1 MITKPMKILC
11 CLLFLVGLI
20 SSLPQVALAQSL
32 YEYIKV
38 EEVAPENLT
47 QVLLP
52 TSVVPVEKVIKYEK
66 RLTSDLA
73 ITREGGGATPDES
86 TVTLP
91 KDSLMAVEYRL
102 RYRSGGE
109 AYEPLIYYTDYSEV
123 SSGKQVSFAS
133 PAWLKAYDFI
143 KNNTERDSLVL
154 CWWHHGKR
162 VKLFTGR
169 ETLTSR
175 PSLGLLKGLSVPK
188 GRHERATLDYLLKWI
203 KDREGLEDDMK
214 TKDLARF
221 FCSKEAEAKEI
232 LGLLTPADRPVYIL
246 VSSEDFQEI
255 NAMSRLSEAD
265 LKLESRNIRPMSVT
279 GVAGDMSFIN
289 QWIKNSGI
297 TSYYAQIFP
306 KYYALWYL
314 GDHGNTD
321 MKEALILKLLP
332 LSTGHGQGLSYFQP
346 VFRSDE
352 AHVWVYRFIPQG
364 LAEPASSARMGIP
377 GGHGSGGH
385 GGGYDGHGGGGGPG
399 GGYDGHGGGGH
410 GSGGGGGHGGG
421 YDGHGGGGHG
431 SGGSG
436 HGY

>member
-1 MITKPMKILC
+1 MITKPMKIFC
-11 CLLFLVGLI
+11 CLLFLMGL
-20 SSLPQVALAQSL
+20 SLSLPQVVLAQSL

-38 EEVAPENLT
+38 EEVAPENFT
-47 QVLLP
+47 QILLP

-86 TVTLP
+86 TITLP

-169 ETLTSR
+169 EPLTSK
-175 PSLGLLKGLSVPK
+175 PSMGLLKGLSVPK

-203 KDREGLEDDMK
+203 KDREGLEDDTK
-214 TKDLARF
+214 TKDMARF
-221 FCSKEAEAKEI
+221 FCSKETEAKEI

-255 NAMSRLSEAD
+255 NAMSRLAEAD
-265 LKLESRNIRPMSVT
+265 LKLESKNIKPMSVT

-314 GDHGNTD
+314 GDYGNTD

-377 GGHGSGGH
+377 GGHGGGSHGSGSGGH
-385 GGGYDGHGGGGGPG
+385 GGGYDGHGG

-410 GSGGGGGHGGG
+410 GSGGGHGGG
-421 YDGHGGGGHG
+421 YDGHGGG
-431 SGGSG
+431 

>member
-1 MITKPMKILC
+1 
-11 CLLFLVGLI
+11 
-20 SSLPQVALAQSL
+20 VALAQSL

-38 EEVAPENLT
+38 EEVAPENFT

-73 ITREGGGATPDES
+73 ITREENTI
-86 TVTLP
+86 TLP

-102 RYRSGGE
+102 RYRSVGE
-109 AYEPLIYYTDYSEV
+109 AYEPLIYCTDYSEV
-123 SSGKQVSFAS
+123 SSGRQVSFAS

-169 ETLTSR
+169 ETLVSK
-175 PSLGLLKGLSVPK
+175 PGMGLLKGLSVPK
-188 GRHERATLDYLLKWI
+188 GRHERATLDYLLKWL

-221 FCSKEAEAKEI
+221 FCSKETEAKEI
-232 LGLLTPADRPVYIL
+232 LGLLTPPDRPVYIL

-255 NAMSRLSEAD
+255 NAMSRLAEAD
-265 LKLESRNIRPMSVT
+265 LKLESRDIKPMTVT

-314 GDHGNTD
+314 EDYGNAD

-352 AHVWVYRFIPQG
+352 AHVWVYRFIPEG
-364 LAEPASSARMGIP
+364 LKEPVGSARMGIP
-377 GGHGSGGH
+377 GGH
-385 GGGYDGHGGGGGPG
+385 
-399 GGYDGHGGGGH
+399 
-410 GSGGGGGHGGG
+410 GGGGHGGG

-431 SGGSG
+431 GGYDSHGGGGHGGGYGG